1 MTKIKLVVLDMAGTT
16 ILDQHEVE
24 MCFKKAAIQN
34 GLHASDERILAL
46 QGYAKLQVFQM
57 LWTEQLGDQE
67 SSISDKAKQS
77 YEDFKE
83 ILETHYRTQPIY
95 KTEGCDELFQYLH
108 KNGIF
113 IALTTGF
120 YRTVA
125 NIILT
130 KVGWGQSLNQN
141 FVNLRNTQGIHL
153 SITPDEAGVGRP
165 DPAMI
170 HLAMKKIG
178 ITDPRQVINVGDTP
192 VDLAFGKN
200 ANIRLALGVC
210 NGTHTRSQLEGFP
223 NDGLLNK
230 IDDLIAIIEQI
241 NHEKI

>member
-1 MTKIKLVVLDMAGTT
+1 MTRIKLVVLDMAGTT

-46 QGYAKLQVFQM
+46 QGYAKLQVFQI
-57 LWTEQLGDQE
+57 LWTEQLGEHD
-67 SSISDKAKQS
+67 STIPAKAEKS
-77 YEDFKE
+77 YHDFKD
-83 ILETHYRTQPIY
+83 ILEAHYRTQPVL
-95 KTEGCDELFQYLH
+95 KTEGCQELFDYLH

-130 KVGWGQSLNQN
+130 KIGWGQSLNQN
-141 FVNLRNTQGIHL
+141 FINLRNSQGIHL
-153 SITPDEAGVGRP
+153 SLTPDEAGKGRP

-170 HLAMKKIG
+170 HLAMKKTG

-200 ANIRLALGVC
+200 ANIRLALGVS
-210 NGTHTRSQLEGFP
+210 NGTHTRIQLEPFP
-223 NDGLLNK
+223 NDGLLNR
-230 IDDLIAIIEQI
+230 IDDLIAIIEEI

>member
-24 MCFKKAAIQN
+24 MCFKKASIKN
-34 GLHASDERILAL
+34 GLQASDERILAL

-57 LWTEQLGDQE
+57 LWTEQLGEQD
-67 SSISDKAKQS
+67 SSISAKSKQS

-83 ILETHYRTQPIY
+83 ILETHYRTHPVV
-95 KTEGCDELFQYLH
+95 KTEGCQELFDYLH

-120 YRTVA
+120 YRSVA

-141 FVNLRNTQGIHL
+141 FINLRNSQGIHL
-153 SITPDEAGVGRP
+153 SLTPDEAGIGRP

-170 HLAMKKIG
+170 HLAMKKTG

-210 NGTHTRSQLEGFP
+210 NGTHTRSQLESFP
-223 NDGLLNK
+223 HDGLLNR
-230 IDDLIAIIEQI
+230 IDDLIAIIEKI

>member
-16 ILDQHEVE
+16 IRDQHEVE
-24 MCFKKAAIQN
+24 MCFKKAAILN
-34 GLHASDERILAL
+34 GLLASDERILAL

-57 LWTEQLGDQE
+57 LWTEQLGEQDSAIQA
-67 SSISDKAKQS
+67 KAEKS
-77 YEDFKE
+77 YHDFKD
-83 ILETHYRTQPIY
+83 ILEEHYRTQPVF
-95 KTEGCDELFQYLH
+95 KTEGCQELFDYLH

-125 NIILT
+125 NIILA
-130 KVGWGQSLNQN
+130 KIGWGQSLNQN
-141 FVNLRNTQGIHL
+141 FINLRNSQGIHL
-153 SITPDEAGVGRP
+153 SLTPDEAGKGRP

-170 HLAMKKIG
+170 HLAMKKTG
-178 ITDPRQVINVGDTP
+178 ITDPRQVINIGDTP

-210 NGTHTRSQLEGFP
+210 NGTHTRSQLDPFP
-223 NDGLLNK
+223 NDGLLNR
-230 IDDLIAIIEQI
+230 IDDLIEIIEQI

>member
-16 ILDQHEVE
+16 IRDQHEVE

-34 GLHASDERILAL
+34 GLLASDERILAL

-57 LWTEQLGDQE
+57 LWTEQLGEQDSAIQANAE
-67 SSISDKAKQS
+67 KS
-77 YEDFKE
+77 YHDFKD
-83 ILETHYRTQPIY
+83 ILEEHYRTQSIF
-95 KTEGCDELFQYLH
+95 KTEGCQELFDYLH

-125 NIILT
+125 NIILA
-130 KVGWGQSLNQN
+130 KIGWGQSLNQN
-141 FVNLRNTQGIHL
+141 FINLRNSQGIHL
-153 SITPDEAGVGRP
+153 SLTPDEAGKGRP

-170 HLAMKKIG
+170 HLAMKKTG
-178 ITDPRQVINVGDTP
+178 ITDPRQVINIGDTP
-192 VDLAFGKN
+192 VDLVFGKN

-210 NGTHTRSQLEGFP
+210 NGTHTRSQLDPFP
-223 NDGLLNK
+223 NDGLLNR
-230 IDDLIAIIEQI
+230 IDDLIEIIEQI